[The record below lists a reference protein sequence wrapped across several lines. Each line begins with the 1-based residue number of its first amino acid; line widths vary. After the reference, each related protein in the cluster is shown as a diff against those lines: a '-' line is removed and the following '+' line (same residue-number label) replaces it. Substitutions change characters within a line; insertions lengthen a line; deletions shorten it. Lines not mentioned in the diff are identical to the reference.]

1 MKQAERML
9 PLLYGSSWL
18 GNLLLTVLACFLVF
32 GQSSPLTPGVFAAA
46 AICLLSGNLLP
57 LGVYGLQLKLSR
69 LQVEAEAQ
77 ETEASVRHAL
87 KRAEE
92 VAHRL
97 DETEGALSKGLLLA
111 RQLPQQV
118 RKGMEDWE
126 AMRGF
131 LREMEVESLNESLFR
146 VSKQMREFRDRLDL
160 GLEKLQTVSD
170 MAAAGEGGPADG
182 GEGGPV
188 GSQEQFDM
196 LYEALEGLQAGL
208 DDLSVRL
215 ATMERGQKK
224 SRGRSGKKEGG
235 SDREQEELA
244 PSSPQTEFSLEGV
257 EGASEPEEA
266 GEAGSVM
273 EREEEAASAVDEEPG
288 GAGAVLRVEALIGIA
303 NQLYV
308 RGSGA
313 GLSWEKGTLLE
324 AVGIGQFERKFPVLE
339 EMLEVQLY
347 LNDAEADPAGVYQ
360 LHPGA
365 EVTLHPKFGESGE
378 AE

>member
-32 GQSSPLTPGVFAAA
+32 GQSTPLTPGVFAAA

-69 LQVEAEAQ
+69 LQAEAEAR

-87 KRAEE
+87 NRAEE

-160 GLEKLQTVSD
+160 GLEKLQTVTD
-170 MAAAGEGGPADG
+170 MAAAGEGVA
-182 GEGGPV
+182 GEIGESAPV
-188 GSQEQFDM
+188 GSEEQFDV
-196 LYEALEGLQAGL
+196 LYEALEGLQAGM

-215 ATMERGQKK
+215 AAMERGNKK
-224 SRGRSGKKEGG
+224 SRRNRGSQESG
-235 SDREQEELA
+235 SDLEEEEAA
-244 PSSPQTEFSLEGV
+244 PSSPQTELV
-257 EGASEPEEA
+257 LEEA
-266 GEAGSVM
+266 ETAEAEAESGVGGES
-273 EREEEAASAVDEEPG
+273 G
-288 GAGAVLRVEALIGIA
+288 GAGAVLRVEALIGIS

-308 RGSGA
+308 RGSGV
-313 GLSWEKGTLLE
+313 GLSWDKGTLLE
-324 AVGIGQFERKFPVLE
+324 AVGIGQFEQKFPLLG

-347 LNDAEADPAGVYQ
+347 LNDEEADPAGVYQ

-378 AE
+378 GE